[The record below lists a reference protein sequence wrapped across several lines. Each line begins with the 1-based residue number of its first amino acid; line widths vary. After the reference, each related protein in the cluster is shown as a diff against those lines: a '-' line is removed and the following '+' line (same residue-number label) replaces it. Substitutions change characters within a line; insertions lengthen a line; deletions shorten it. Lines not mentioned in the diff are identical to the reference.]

1 MEADRE
7 ATPDELGHT
16 SQPARPGGTP
26 VEAGRLAAGAGHGHT
41 RHDVAAPPDA
51 AGAQRAADLS
61 ERFQAVRD
69 WVQAIVGT
77 AQIRIQWR
85 EWKHRVQ
92 GTQQVP
98 AAVYLDTLQDA
109 LAFIGKTHE
118 ALQFEAVWQQT
129 AAAQPVLLAWLLRR
143 PTQALEVA
151 DRWERLLAVV
161 AWLQAH
167 PRPGVYLRQVDV
179 PGVDSK
185 FIEAH
190 KSVLTALLDLAL
202 PPESIDTAANGVRQF
217 TRRFGFLDKPV
228 PIRFRLLD
236 AALPGLPG
244 WARLPDI
251 SLDAAHF
258 AALTL
263 PITRVF
269 IIENE
274 ISFLTFPK
282 VAGAIVIF
290 GAGYGWEQL
299 ARAAWLH
306 ACQLYYW
313 GDMDTHGFTILNRL
327 RGYFGHVTSVLM
339 DQDTLLAHRVHW
351 DEESSRHARP
361 WSTSPRKRL
370 PSTMTCDTIA
380 TSLRLRLEQERIGFR
395 WVCDRL
401 ACLLSAPPQDA

>member
-1 MEADRE
+1 MSWT
-7 ATPDELGHT
+7 TPASLYA
-16 SQPARPGGTP
+16 Q
-26 VEAGRLAAGAGHGHT
+26 VERLWKRGNLLRALVTDTHAMTWPHLLKL
-41 RHDVAAPPDA
+41 RVPN
-51 AGAQRAADLS
+51 AADLS
-61 ERFQAVRD
+61 NRFQAVRD
-69 WVQAIVGT
+69 WVQAIAGT
-77 AQIRIQWR
+77 PQIRIQWR

-118 ALQFEAVWQQT
+118 ALQFEVVWQQT

-190 KSVLTALLDLAL
+190 KSVLTELLDLAL
-202 PPESIDTAANGVRQF
+202 PPESIETAASGVRQF

-244 WARLPDI
+244 WAGLPDI

-274 ISFLTFPK
+274 IDFLTFPK

-290 GAGYGWEQL
+290 GAGYGWEPL

-313 GDMDTHGFTILNRL
+313 GDIDTHGFAILNRL

-339 DQDTLLAHRVHW
+339 DQDTLLAHRLYW
-351 DEESSRHARP
+351 DEESEPTRQALEHLTAEEAAVYDDLRYDRHQP
-361 WSTSPRKRL
+361 
-370 PSTMTCDTIA
+370 
-380 TSLRLRLEQERIGFR
+380 RLRLEQERIGFR

-401 ACLLSAPPQDA
+401 ACLLSTAHVAPPQDA

>member
-1 MEADRE
+1 MSWT
-7 ATPDELGHT
+7 TPASLYA
-16 SQPARPGGTP
+16 Q
-26 VEAGRLAAGAGHGHT
+26 VERLWKRGNLLRALVTDTHAMTWPHLLKL
-41 RHDVAAPPDA
+41 RVPN
-51 AGAQRAADLS
+51 AADLS
-61 ERFQAVRD
+61 NRFQAVRD
-69 WVQAIVGT
+69 WVQAIAGT
-77 AQIRIQWR
+77 PQIRIQWR

-118 ALQFEAVWQQT
+118 ALQFEVVWQQT

-202 PPESIDTAANGVRQF
+202 PPESIETAASGVRQF

-244 WARLPDI
+244 WAGLPDI

-274 ISFLTFPK
+274 INFLTFPK

-306 ACQLYYW
+306 ACQLHYW

-339 DQDTLLAHRVHW
+339 DQDTLLAHRLYW
-351 DEESSRHARP
+351 DEESEPTRQALEHLTAEEAAVYDDLRYDRHQP
-361 WSTSPRKRL
+361 
-370 PSTMTCDTIA
+370 
-380 TSLRLRLEQERIGFR
+380 RLRLEQERIGFR

-401 ACLLSAPPQDA
+401 ACLLSTAHVAPPQDA

>member
-1 MEADRE
+1 MSWT
-7 ATPDELGHT
+7 TPASLYAQVERLWKRGDLLRALVTDTHAMT
-16 SQPARPGGTP
+16 WPHRLTLQTP
-26 VEAGRLAAGAGHGHT
+26 KY
-41 RHDVAAPPDA
+41 
-51 AGAQRAADLS
+51 ADLS
-61 ERFQAVRD
+61 NRFQAVRD
-69 WVQAIVGT
+69 WVQTIADT
-77 AQIRIQWR
+77 PQIRIQWR

-92 GTQQVP
+92 GTQRFP
-98 AAVYLDTLQDA
+98 EAVYLDTLQAA
-109 LAFIGKTHE
+109 LAFIGKTHQ
-118 ALQFEAVWQQT
+118 AQQFEAVWQQT

-151 DRWERLLAVV
+151 DRWERLLAVI

-190 KSVLTALLDLAL
+190 KSVLAKLLDLAL
-202 PPESIDTAANGVRQF
+202 PPESIETAASGVSQF

-228 PIRFRLLD
+228 LIRFRLLD

-244 WARLPDI
+244 WAGLPDI

-351 DEESSRHARP
+351 DEESEPTRQALEHLTAEEAAVYDDLRYDRHQP
-361 WSTSPRKRL
+361 
-370 PSTMTCDTIA
+370 
-380 TSLRLRLEQERIGFR
+380 RLRLEQERIGFR

-401 ACLLSAPPQDA
+401 ACLLSTAHVAPPQDA

>member
-1 MEADRE
+1 MSWT
-7 ATPDELGHT
+7 TPASLYA
-16 SQPARPGGTP
+16 Q
-26 VEAGRLAAGAGHGHT
+26 VERLWKRGNLLRALVTDTHAMTWPHLLKL
-41 RHDVAAPPDA
+41 RVPN
-51 AGAQRAADLS
+51 AADLS
-61 ERFQAVRD
+61 NRFQAVRD
-69 WVQAIVGT
+69 WVQAIAGT
-77 AQIRIQWR
+77 PQIRIQWR

-118 ALQFEAVWQQT
+118 ALQFEVVWQQT

-202 PPESIDTAANGVRQF
+202 PPESIETAASGVRQF

-228 PIRFRLLD
+228 LIRFRLLD
-236 AALPGLPG
+236 AALPSLPG
-244 WARLPDI
+244 WAGLPDI

-274 ISFLTFPK
+274 INFLTFPK

-290 GAGYGWEQL
+290 GAGYGWEPL

-306 ACQLYYW
+306 ACQLHYW

-339 DQDTLLAHRVHW
+339 DQDTLLAHRLYW
-351 DEESSRHARP
+351 DEESEPTRQALEHLTAEEAAVYDDLRYDRHQP
-361 WSTSPRKRL
+361 
-370 PSTMTCDTIA
+370 
-380 TSLRLRLEQERIGFR
+380 RLRLEQERIDFR

-401 ACLLSAPPQDA
+401 ACLLSTAHVAPPQDA

>member
-1 MEADRE
+1 MSW
-7 ATPDELGHT
+7 ATPASLCAQVERLWKRGDLLRALVTDTHAMT
-16 SQPARPGGTP
+16 WPHRLTLQTP
-26 VEAGRLAAGAGHGHT
+26 S
-41 RHDVAAPPDA
+41 
-51 AGAQRAADLS
+51 AADLS
-61 ERFQAVRD
+61 NRFQAVRD
-69 WVQAIVGT
+69 WVHAIAGT
-77 AQIRIQWR
+77 PQIRIQWG

-92 GTQQVP
+92 GTQRFP
-98 AAVYLDTLQDA
+98 EAVYLDTLQAA
-109 LAFIGKTHE
+109 LAFIGKTHQ
-118 ALQFEAVWQQT
+118 AQQFEAVWQQT

-202 PPESIDTAANGVRQF
+202 PPESIDTAASGVRQF

-244 WARLPDI
+244 WAGLPDI

-306 ACQLYYW
+306 ACQLHYW
-313 GDMDTHGFTILNRL
+313 GDMDTHGFVILNRL

-351 DEESSRHARP
+351 DEESKPTRQALEHLTTEEAAVYDDLRYDRHQP
-361 WSTSPRKRL
+361 
-370 PSTMTCDTIA
+370 
-380 TSLRLRLEQERIGFR
+380 RLRLEQERIGFR

-401 ACLLSAPPQDA
+401 ACLLSTAHVAPPQDA

>member
-1 MEADRE
+1 MSWT
-7 ATPDELGHT
+7 TPASLYA
-16 SQPARPGGTP
+16 Q
-26 VEAGRLAAGAGHGHT
+26 VERLWKRG
-41 RHDVAAPPDA
+41 DLL
-51 AGAQRAADLS
+51 RALVTDTHAMTWPHRLTLQKPKYADLS
-61 ERFQAVRD
+61 NRFQAVRD

-77 AQIRIQWR
+77 PQIQIQWR
-85 EWKHRVQ
+85 EWNHRVQ
-92 GTQQVP
+92 GTQRFP
-98 AAVYLDTLQDA
+98 EAVYLDTLQAA
-109 LAFIGKTHE
+109 LAFIGKTHQ
-118 ALQFEAVWQQT
+118 AQQFEAVWQQT

-202 PPESIDTAANGVRQF
+202 PPESIDTAASGVRQF

-244 WARLPDI
+244 WAGLPDI

-351 DEESSRHARP
+351 DEESEPTRQALEHLTAEEAAVYDDLRYDRHQP
-361 WSTSPRKRL
+361 
-370 PSTMTCDTIA
+370 
-380 TSLRLRLEQERIGFR
+380 RLRLEQERIGFR

-401 ACLLSAPPQDA
+401 ACLLSTAHVAPPQDA

>member
-1 MEADRE
+1 MNWT
-7 ATPDELGHT
+7 TPASLY
-16 SQPARPGGTP
+16 ARVERLWNQGDLLRALVTDTHAMTWPHRLTLQTP
-26 VEAGRLAAGAGHGHT
+26 N
-41 RHDVAAPPDA
+41 
-51 AGAQRAADLS
+51 AADLS
-61 ERFQAVRD
+61 NRFQAVRD

-77 AQIRIQWR
+77 PQIRIQRR

-98 AAVYLDTLQDA
+98 EAVYLDTLQDA

-185 FIEAH
+185 FIETH

-202 PPESIDTAANGVRQF
+202 PPESIDTAASGVRQF

-236 AALPGLPG
+236 AALPSLPG
-244 WARLPDI
+244 CAGLPDI

-269 IIENE
+269 ITENE
-274 ISFLTFPK
+274 INFLTFPK

-290 GAGYGWEQL
+290 GAGYGCEQL

-306 ACQLYYW
+306 ACQLHYW
-313 GDMDTHGFTILNRL
+313 GDIDTHGFTILNRL

-339 DQDTLLAHRVHW
+339 DQDTLLAHRLYW
-351 DEESSRHARP
+351 DEESEPTRQALEHLTVEEAAVYDDLRYDRHQP
-361 WSTSPRKRL
+361 
-370 PSTMTCDTIA
+370 
-380 TSLRLRLEQERIGFR
+380 RLRLEQERIGFR

-401 ACLLSAPPQDA
+401 ACLLSTAHVAPPQDA

>member
-1 MEADRE
+1 MSW
-7 ATPDELGHT
+7 ATPVSLRA
-16 SQPARPGGTP
+16 Q
-26 VEAGRLAAGAGHGHT
+26 VERLWKRGDLLRALVTDTHAMTWPHHLKL
-41 RHDVAAPPDA
+41 RAPN
-51 AGAQRAADLS
+51 AADLS

-77 AQIRIQWR
+77 PQIRIQWR

-179 PGVDSK
+179 HGVDSK
-185 FIEAH
+185 FIETH

-202 PPESIDTAANGVRQF
+202 PPESIETAASGVLQF

-236 AALPGLPG
+236 AAQPSLPGCTG
-244 WARLPDI
+244 LPDI

-290 GAGYGWEQL
+290 GAGYGWEPL

-306 ACQLYYW
+306 ACQLHYW
-313 GDMDTHGFTILNRL
+313 GDMDTHGFVILNRL

-339 DQDTLLAHRVHW
+339 DQDTLLAHRLYW
-351 DEESSRHARP
+351 DKESEPTRQALEHLTTEEAAVYDDLRYDRHQP
-361 WSTSPRKRL
+361 
-370 PSTMTCDTIA
+370 
-380 TSLRLRLEQERIGFR
+380 RLRLEQERIGFR

-401 ACLLSAPPQDA
+401 ACLLSTAHVAPPQDA

>member
-1 MEADRE
+1 MSW
-7 ATPDELGHT
+7 ATPASLCAQVERLWKRGDLLRALVTDTHAMT
-16 SQPARPGGTP
+16 WPHRLTLQTP
-26 VEAGRLAAGAGHGHT
+26 KY
-41 RHDVAAPPDA
+41 
-51 AGAQRAADLS
+51 ADLS
-61 ERFQAVRD
+61 NRFQAVRD
-69 WVQAIVGT
+69 WVQTIADT
-77 AQIRIQWR
+77 PQIRIQWR

-92 GTQQVP
+92 GTQRFP
-98 AAVYLDTLQDA
+98 EAVYLDTLQAA
-109 LAFIGKTHE
+109 LAFIGKTHQ
-118 ALQFEAVWQQT
+118 AQQFEAVWQQT

-151 DRWERLLAVV
+151 DRWERLLAVI

-190 KSVLTALLDLAL
+190 KSVLAKLLDLAL
-202 PPESIDTAANGVRQF
+202 PPESIETAASGVSQF

-228 PIRFRLLD
+228 LIRFRLLD
-236 AALPGLPG
+236 ATLPSLPGCTG
-244 WARLPDI
+244 LPDI
-251 SLDAAHF
+251 TLDTAHF

-269 IIENE
+269 ITENE
-274 ISFLTFPK
+274 INFLTFPK

-290 GAGYGWEQL
+290 GAGYGWEPL

-306 ACQLYYW
+306 ACQLHYW

-339 DQDTLLAHRVHW
+339 DQDTLLAHRLYW
-351 DEESSRHARP
+351 DEESEPTRQALEHLTTEEAAVYDDLRYDRHQP
-361 WSTSPRKRL
+361 
-370 PSTMTCDTIA
+370 
-380 TSLRLRLEQERIGFR
+380 RLRLEQERIGFR

-401 ACLLSAPPQDA
+401 ACLLSTAHVAPPQDA